1 MAHTQNLDRV
11 SIEQNGFKIA
21 WHCTCAVPT
30 VVAGDAESNREGEQ
44 EDVRATKRWVRAR
57 TLTETRQ
64 ADRQTQHRRRQG
76 KHLRINR
83 STLPYVLAPVP
94 TVE

>member
-21 WHCTCAVPT
+21 WHCTCAVQT
-30 VVAGDAESNREGEQ
+30 AVACDAESNREGEQ
-44 EDVRATKRWVRAR
+44 EDVRATKRWIRAR
-57 TLTETRQ
+57 TLMRR
-64 ADRQTQHRRRQG
+64 DRLTDKHNTRRRQG
-76 KHLRINR
+76 KHLRIYR